1 VPLGSGQPDGVVDG
15 SRHATRNEFSITLV
29 WLRHAPTFAG
39 RNCYRC
45 RDTPSAAV
53 PRAG

>member
-1 VPLGSGQPDGVVDG
+1 
-15 SRHATRNEFSITLV
+15 V